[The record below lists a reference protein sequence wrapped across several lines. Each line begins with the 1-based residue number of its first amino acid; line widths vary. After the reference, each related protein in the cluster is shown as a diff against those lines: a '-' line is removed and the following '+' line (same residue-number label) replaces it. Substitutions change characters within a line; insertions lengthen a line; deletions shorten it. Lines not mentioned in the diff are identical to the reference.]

1 MVKTY
6 NINLNNTPR
15 TNGGG
20 GYLSNPCKRHIFL
33 E

>member
-20 GYLSNPCKRHIFL
+20 YLSNPCKRHIFL